1 MIAFHSKSDSKST
14 QLKQANALNRT
25 FVKLK
30 LISLTLMVLLVALK
44 NSFQHSQWIISPQ
57 HYFHGTGIEE

>member
-30 LISLTLMVLLVALK
+30 LISFFWDL
-44 NSFQHSQWIISPQ
+44 H
-57 HYFHGTGIEE
+57 